1 MPPISESKKAELE
14 KELEHEKTKLRE
26 KEEEL
31 LKTITDRYDRQTS
44 PYYAASRLWIDAI
57 IDPRDT
63 RKVISMGIE
72 AANNSP
78 ITETYNPG
86 VIQV

>member
-1 MPPISESKKAELE
+1 MLQIEKSSLKKQGQ
-14 KELEHEKTKLRE
+14 KIDKK

-31 LKTITDRYDRQTS
+31 LRTITNRYERQTS

-57 IDPRDT
+57 IDPRNT

-78 ITETYNPG
+78 INETYNPG